1 MIKHEQKEKK
11 CYSGKEMV
19 LDHVHKYSENFPVSI
34 EKYHEKMCVIALN
47 EGGYNAVAINA
58 KELYYALKDYYESN
72 S

>member
-1 MIKHEQKEKK
+1 MSKK
-11 CYSGKEMV
+11 KRNVIEEKEMV
-19 LDHVHKYSENFPVSI
+19 LDHVHEYGENFPVSI

-47 EGGYNAVAINA
+47 EGGYNSVAIDA

>member
-1 MIKHEQKEKK
+1 MSKKKKKKNTIIEKEI
-11 CYSGKEMV
+11 V
-19 LDHVHKYSENFPVSI
+19 LDHVHEYSENFPVSI

-47 EGGYNAVAINA
+47 EGGYKAVAIDA